1 VAVNTYEILFLL
13 DPNKFSSDP
22 DGTTKVINDLIEH
35 YGGEILYSRPWGEP
49 KLAYPIKNFKKGSY
63 LLTYFKGDSKG
74 IPQLEHDC
82 RLSEVILRHLVI
94 RLHPKIAEKVVE
106 HLNTVGHWEPSHEPA
121 EAGVGRDRGD
131 REHDGDHRDRDRDR
145 DRGDR
150 GRGGR
155 GDRGR

>member
-1 VAVNTYEILFLL
+1 MAVNTYEILFLL

-22 DGTTKVINDLIEH
+22 DGTTKVVNGLIEH

-82 RLSEVILRHLVI
+82 RLNELILRHLVI
-94 RLHPKIAEKVVE
+94 RLHPKIADQVVE
-106 HLNTVGHWEPSHEPA
+106 HLNTVGHWEPSQQHESA
-121 EAGVGRDRGD
+121 EAGVGGGRDRDRGE
-131 REHDGDHRDRDRDR
+131 RGDRDRDR

-150 GRGGR
+150 HDR